1 MSKLDL
7 SKVYASPI
15 DASTKGCPIGQGPLT
30 LRDIANRNWNILR
43 QDVPFPVAVL
53 KNSALKTNSEQM
65 RAFLGKTGASLSP
78 HGKTTMS
85 PQLFDRQLADGAW
98 GLTAATTAHV
108 SAYRNVGAKKIF
120 LANQLVGTQNIRYI
134 VNELE
139 NDPDFQFYCLIDS
152 QIQLDLIEE
161 IRDKLAADRS
171 MNVLIEMGAMNGRCG
186 VRAVEQGLA
195 LARNIAGRSPAFN
208 LVGIEAFEGVFDDQT
223 GEQSV
228 NVNGIL
234 ERVVEL
240 AQRCDQEGLF
250 SGDELILSA
259 GGSIFYGRA
268 ATLFKQ
274 ARLSRTPTVL
284 LRSGCYLTH
293 DHGFYAESAESEK
306 QHVPPQSYPT
316 LVPALEVWACVQST
330 PEPGL
335 AILTVGKRDI
345 SYDIHLPKPCY
356 HVSRDGFRNLPPG
369 EFEIA
374 DLNDQHGFMRCTPGN
389 EPEIGDLIGLGISHP
404 CTTFDKWQL
413 LYLVDDDYNVLEGI
427 KTYF

>member
-1 MSKLDL
+1 MPKLDL
-7 SKVYASPI
+7 SNIYSSSI
-15 DASTKGCPIGQGPLT
+15 DAATKGCPDGQGSLA
-30 LRDIANRNWNILR
+30 LGDVANKNWNLLR
-43 QDVPFPVAVL
+43 QDMPFPVAVL
-53 KNSALKTNSEQM
+53 KDSALRENSEQM
-65 RAFLGKTGASLSP
+65 KAFLDRTGSSLAP

-108 SAYRNVGAKKIF
+108 SAYRNVGVQRIF

-139 NDPDFQFYCLIDS
+139 SDPDFLFCCLVDS
-152 QIQLDLIEE
+152 PAQLDLIESVQNQV
-161 IRDKLAADRS
+161 AAHRS
-171 MNVLIEMGAMNGRCG
+171 IDVLIEMGAKNGRCG
-186 VRAVEQGLA
+186 VRSVEQGLDIA
-195 LARNIAGRSPAFN
+195 KNIASRKPAFN
-208 LVGIEAFEGVFDDQT
+208 LVGIEAFEGVFDNQT

-228 NVNGIL
+228 NVDSIL

-240 AQRCDQEGLF
+240 AQRCDQDGLF

-268 ATLFKQ
+268 ATLFKRVQ
-274 ARLSRTPTVL
+274 LSRTPTVL

-293 DHGFYAESAESEK
+293 DHGFYAENAQTETHRS
-306 QHVPPQSYPT
+306 PQLYPT
-316 LVPALEVWACVQST
+316 LAPALEVWACVQST

-356 HVSRDGFRNLPPG
+356 HVNGNGFRKLQSG
-369 EFEIA
+369 EFEIV
-374 DLNDQHGFMRCTPGN
+374 DLNDQHGFMRCLPGK

-413 LYLVDDDYNVLEGI
+413 LYLVDDDYNVVDAI
-427 KTYF
+427 KTFF